1 MGEVL
6 QQNGIGLY
14 VPPSQSASG
23 ISRLNS
29 GDVRNARKIARKNV
43 RLLADAVRQGY
54 HIVATEPSALLCLK
68 HEYPNL
74 LDDEDAHLV
83 AEHSSEACAYLW
95 DLHQSKQLNLDFSRV
110 DCRIAYHQPCHLRV
124 LDPECCATKLLSLI
138 PGIEVENIDAG
149 CSGMAGTWGLQR
161 KNYRSSLRIGWP
173 VISKMRS
180 ARVSIATTECSAC
193 KMQIEHG
200 SDRTTL
206 HPLKLV
212 AHAYGR
218 MPKIQ
223 SQLSG

>member
-1 MGEVL
+1 L

-14 VPPSQSASG
+14 VPSAQVASG

-29 GDVRNARKIARKNV
+29 GDVGSARKIARKNV

-54 HIVATEPSALLCLK
+54 RIIATEPSALLCLK

-83 AEHSSEACAYLW
+83 ASNSFEACQYLLE
-95 DLHQSKQLNLDFSRV
+95 LHESGRLNLDFSEVACRV
-110 DCRIAYHQPCHLRV
+110 AYHQPCHLRV
-124 LDPECCATKLLSLI
+124 LDPRGSAPRLLSLI

-173 VISKMRS
+173 LISKMRS
-180 ARVSIATTECSAC
+180 ARVSIATTECSSC

-200 SDRTTL
+200 SDRKTL

-218 MPKIQ
+218 MPKVE
-223 SQLSG
+223 SELSS